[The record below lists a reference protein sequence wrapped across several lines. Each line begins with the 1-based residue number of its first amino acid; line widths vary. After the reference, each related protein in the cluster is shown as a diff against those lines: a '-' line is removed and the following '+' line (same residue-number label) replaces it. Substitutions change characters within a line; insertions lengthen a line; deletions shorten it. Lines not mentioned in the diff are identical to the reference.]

1 MGDFHIVDW
10 NLERLD
16 IGRKVHSKLTKKIN
30 ITNNKSIVTLV
41 LNAMRIKVAEKFRAN
56 TK

>member
-16 IGRKVHSKLTKKIN
+16 IGRKAHSKLTKKIN
-30 ITNNKSIVTLV
+30 ITNNKRIVTLV